1 MVTERPTFGGK
12 VGPSESGL
20 FTQKV
25 GLTSGGSTQGARA
38 SFAFV
43 VGGMAALLVQHFSCP
58 AAAVAGAVD
67 VDRVTGRGA
76 GRPRVK
82 PRCGAGAADHC
93 H

>member
-43 VGGMAALLVQHFSCP
+43 VGGMTALLVQHFSCP
-58 AAAVAGAVD
+58 AAAVD
-67 VDRVTGRGA
+67 VDRVTGRVTGA
-76 GRPRVK
+76 EPGDR
-82 PRCGAGAADHC
+82 G
-93 H
+93 